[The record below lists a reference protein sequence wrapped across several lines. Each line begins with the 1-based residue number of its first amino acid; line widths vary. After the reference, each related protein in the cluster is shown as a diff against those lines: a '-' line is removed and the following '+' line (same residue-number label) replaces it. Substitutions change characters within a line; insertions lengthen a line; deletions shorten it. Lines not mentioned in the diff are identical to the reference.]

1 MSDYVTML
9 EDLNKAK
16 WNFITL
22 AIAILSY
29 VYLSNLSD
37 KFIGKFGKK
46 VQLSNLFVEG
56 YLSSTMQI
64 LGLIFITIVLFCITI
79 FIAWQLLSITSIV
92 QMIISV
98 VFICLTFSLG
108 AVPFFG
114 TLLLLIIVG
123 ALLVFLA
130 NES

>member
-1 MSDYVTML
+1 
-9 EDLNKAK
+9 
-16 WNFITL
+16 
-22 AIAILSY
+22 
-29 VYLSNLSD
+29 
-37 KFIGKFGKK
+37 
-46 VQLSNLFVEG
+46 
-56 YLSSTMQI
+56 MQI

-79 FIAWQLLSITSIV
+79 FIAWQLLSITSVV

-98 VFICLTFSLG
+98 VFIFLTFSLG
-108 AVPFFG
+108 VVPFFG

>member
-1 MSDYVTML
+1 MSIF

-22 AIAILSY
+22 SISIFSY
-29 VYLSNLSD
+29 FYLSHISD
-37 KFIGKFGKK
+37 EFVERFGSK
-46 VQLSNLFVEG
+46 VHISNLFLDG

-79 FIAWQLLSITSIV
+79 FIAWQLLSITSVV
-92 QMIISV
+92 QIIISV

>member
-92 QMIISV
+92 QMIISL

-114 TLLLLIIVG
+114 TLLLLIIVS

>member
-114 TLLLLIIVG
+114 TLLLLIIVS

>member
-1 MSDYVTML
+1 ML

-114 TLLLLIIVG
+114 TLLLLIIVS

>member
-1 MSDYVTML
+1 ML